1 MLSTF
6 FIEKKLDSMSST
18 YLVSDYRISGQ
29 RISNKW
35 SKNQADIF
43 LFIIFST
50 YFYLKLHDKNFY
62 YVNKPIFQLK
72 TPLNQTKNTKSI
84 REKNIS

>member
-29 RISNKW
+29 RKSNKW

-43 LFIIFST
+43 LFNIFST

-84 REKNIS
+84 